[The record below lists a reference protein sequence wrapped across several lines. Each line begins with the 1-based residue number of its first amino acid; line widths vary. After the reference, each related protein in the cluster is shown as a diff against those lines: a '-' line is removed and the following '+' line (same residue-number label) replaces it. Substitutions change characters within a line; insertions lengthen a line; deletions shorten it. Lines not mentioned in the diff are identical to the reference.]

1 MEWKLIIFLFIIGL
15 VLLNNKKHQKDKKTD
30 DSTVKEGFTQCEYRK
45 QNKGKMCKEKWGEPE
60 CHKWETKKKLKKI
73 EEKDLTFIPLKGF
86 QNNIFMYEIDYEEE
100 DEEGGEEEGEED
112 GKKKDKKNE
121 PKGVHTSFFS

>member
-15 VLLNNKKHQKDKKTD
+15 VLLNNKKDKKTD

-60 CHKWETKKKLKKI
+60 CHKWETKKKLKQI

-86 QNNIFMYEIDYEEE
+86 QNNTFMYEIDYEDE
-100 DEEGGEEEGEED
+100 DEEGGEEEEEGE
-112 GKKKDKKNE
+112 KKDKKNE